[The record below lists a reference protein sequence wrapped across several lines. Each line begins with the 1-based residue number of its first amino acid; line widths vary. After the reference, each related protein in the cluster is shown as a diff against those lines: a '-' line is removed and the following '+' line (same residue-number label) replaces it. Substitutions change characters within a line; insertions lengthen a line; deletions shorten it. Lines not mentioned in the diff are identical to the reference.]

1 MDEIEY
7 TQLDAAEAP
16 AGSTGG
22 LDRLRDVPVDL
33 VVEIGRTRI
42 TIGEA
47 LKLSPGS
54 VIGLNRLAGD
64 PVNLLVNGKPIARGE
79 VVVVD
84 EEFGLR
90 VTEVV
95 SDSGPLNGARATALD
110 ATVAEPVAPLEPAPP
125 AAEQPLPPP
134 VAEGAPAETAA

>member
-1 MDEIEY
+1 MDELEY
-7 TQLDAAEAP
+7 TQLESSADAVGGE
-16 AGSTGG
+16 GG

-33 VVEIGRTRI
+33 VVEIGRTRM

-95 SDSGPLNGARATALD
+95 SDAGPLSGTA
-110 ATVAEPVAPLEPAPP
+110 APAPAPVAAPEPAP
-125 AAEQPLPPP
+125 AAPD
-134 VAEGAPAETAA
+134 VPAETAA

>member
-7 TQLDAAEAP
+7 TQLTPAADGAP
-16 AGSTGG
+16 ADAG

-33 VVEIGRTRI
+33 VVEIGRTRM

-95 SDSGPLNGARATALD
+95 SDSGALTA
-110 ATVAEPVAPLEPAPP
+110 APP
-125 AAEQPLPPP
+125 VPT
-134 VAEGAPAETAA
+134 EGAAAADEAA

>member
-7 TQLDAAEAP
+7 TQLDAS
-16 AGSTGG
+16 AGLTGTDAG

-33 VVEIGRTRI
+33 VVEIGRTRM

-95 SDSGPLNGARATALD
+95 SEGSALNGTRPGALE
-110 ATVAEPVAPLEPAPP
+110 AAPAPAPP
-125 AAEQPLPPP
+125 AP
-134 VAEGAPAETAA
+134 VAPAPEPVAAEAPAA

>member
-1 MDEIEY
+1 MEEIEY
-7 TQLDAAEAP
+7 TQLTPGGATNG
-16 AGSTGG
+16 AGAG
-22 LDRLRDVPVDL
+22 LDRLRDVPVEL
-33 VVEIGRTRI
+33 VVEIGRARM

-54 VIGLNRLAGD
+54 LIALNRLAGD

-95 SDSGPLNGARATALD
+95 SEGGSHGPRA
-110 ATVAEPVAPLEPAPP
+110 AEPQAQEDSAD
-125 AAEQPLPPP
+125 
-134 VAEGAPAETAA
+134 

>member
-7 TQLDAAEAP
+7 TQLDASAAL
-16 AGSTGG
+16 AGVDGG

-33 VVEIGRTRI
+33 VVEIGRTRM

-95 SDSGPLNGARATALD
+95 SAAGPLSGPRGSG
-110 ATVAEPVAPLEPAPP
+110 TVESAPMPSAAPAVEPPPPVEPEPVAQDE
-125 AAEQPLPPP
+125 
-134 VAEGAPAETAA
+134 PAETAA